1 VTNGI
6 IKSAEHRVITNP
18 ASPRTS
24 VVTSLMANDEYVIG
38 PADELL
44 SESNPARYKKTMF
57 REFMRLYNKA
67 LE

>member
-1 VTNGI
+1 
-6 IKSAEHRVITNP
+6 
-18 ASPRTS
+18 
-24 VVTSLMANDEYVIG
+24 MANDEYVIG

-67 LE
+67 LEESGGDVKQAIKYFKI